1 MLVNLSETALV
12 REKYLIL
19 LFLTIFIKKN
29 TTNMQI
35 QFNTD
40 KTISGNERNQE
51 YFTTLISKGL
61 GRFEDHLTRV
71 EAHLSD
77 ENGEKSGTND
87 IKCLLEARVEGKQ
100 PVVVT
105 NNGDTVEKAISGAID
120 KMKNSLTTIIGRKQ
134 NR

>member
-1 MLVNLSETALV
+1 
-12 REKYLIL
+12 
-19 LFLTIFIKKN
+19 
-29 TTNMQI
+29 MQI